1 MMRRSSGVQT
11 PKLGVFP
18 TFAGR
23 QTRHPH
29 QITPNYAEFEEE
41 PSPPPPPTQQS
52 LKRKRTPQHHRIIR
66 PIRSIPPNAFQVQ
79 TQPSTLKEPSPQPQM
94 TSPAVLRSHP
104 DVRRQQP
111 RCAQHRGRHAVADF
125 GIQAALQCRMESLV
139 EGDLVKLLNQKG
151 IDIKDTIRN
160 KPGGMRYTDEH
171 GIKQEKPCEIDII
184 AKNGEEV
191 VAVEVKTTLRVEDVD
206 KFLDILPNFTRY
218 LPQYS
223 GKKVYGAVAY
233 LQAKESSEIYA
244 EKRGLFVI
252 RATGNSASIINDE
265 GFKAKVFG

>member
-1 MMRRSSGVQT
+1 MTTKQSQPAPT
-11 PKLGVFP
+11 PDEIWAILKEVSASQKE
-18 TFAGR
+18 TGR
-23 QTRHPH
+23 QMKETDRRLDKKF
-29 QITPNYAEFEEE
+29 AETDRQMKENSRELTEKFAETDREFKE
-41 PSPPPPPTQQS
+41 IGKLLKKSHNLFTTQWGK
-52 LKRKRTPQHHRIIR
+52 L
-66 PIRSIPPNAFQVQ
+66 
-79 TQPSTLKEPSPQPQM
+79 
-94 TSPAVLRSHP
+94 
-104 DVRRQQP
+104 
-111 RCAQHRGRHAVADF
+111 
-125 GIQAALQCRMESLV
+125 MESLV

-151 IDIKDTIRN
+151 INIKDTLKN
-160 KPGGMRYTDEH
+160 QVGEMRYTDEH

-206 KFLDILPNFTRY
+206 KFLDTLPNFTRY

-252 RATGNSASIINDE
+252 RATGGSASIINDE